1 MAQIKKILGPSVF
14 YLMCQRSLRGLCTCK
29 LIQKQTLKVFNRFLK
44 KHSTQLC
51 LKCGKIH
58 YGGYVS
64 AIFMDLSITFDT
76 LNNNLLI
83 VEIGAYGFERDSVSF
98 MKSYLNDRQQ
108 RVPVN
113 NKFSFQEETIAGAL
127 QGSILAPLLFNIFIN
142 YLFLFVSSSNLSNY
156 TDDNTSYAAGFKV
169 GLSRL

>member
-1 MAQIKKILGPSVF
+1 M
-14 YLMCQRSLRGLCTCK
+14 
-29 LIQKQTLKVFNRFLK
+29 
-44 KHSTQLC
+44 
-51 LKCGKIH
+51 KCGKIH

-83 VEIGAYGFERDSVSF
+83 VEIGAYGFERDSISF

-113 NKFSFQEETIAGAL
+113 NKFSF
-127 QGSILAPLLFNIFIN
+127 
-142 YLFLFVSSSNLSNY
+142 
-156 TDDNTSYAAGFKV
+156 
-169 GLSRL
+169 